1 MTNLSRIG
9 TDMKI
14 EQEYLY
20 ATDCQLATLDQ
31 MAERKRTS
39 KSDVSRQRGIC
50 RKMLQV
56 CQEIDPVIVQPA
68 RYTATGPHWGRVN
81 KILEAARKEPE
92 GLVGALDRYI
102 AEARG
107 AYA

>member
-1 MTNLSRIG
+1 
-9 TDMKI
+9 MKI

-39 KSDVSRQRGIC
+39 QSDLARQRGIC
-50 RKMLQV
+50 RAMLQV
-56 CQEIDPVIVQPA
+56 CQEIDPLIVQPA

-81 KILEAARKEPE
+81 EMLANAKKEPE
-92 GLVGALDRYI
+92 GLSGALDRYI
-102 AEARG
+102 AGAKE